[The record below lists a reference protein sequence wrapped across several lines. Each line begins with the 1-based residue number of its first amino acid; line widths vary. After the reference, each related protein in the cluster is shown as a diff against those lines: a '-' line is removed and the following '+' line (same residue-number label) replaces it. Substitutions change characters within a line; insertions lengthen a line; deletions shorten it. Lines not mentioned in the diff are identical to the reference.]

1 MNGTATDTAIFYFRK
16 YEKGPVTYQFPTGD
30 YVFSGI
36 PGASTETY
44 YMTVFDDRDYDY
56 KRTNVFDVDVPF
68 TLTSGY
74 LRKMRLCVYEGFTVN
89 NVTVYPMMRPASM
102 TNPIY
107 EPYTPQDISLTHPL
121 RGIPVT
127 TGGNYTDSDGKQW
140 LCDEV
145 DLKRGVCVKRIGE
158 IVFDGTQTYH
168 INAYQQMQGFTVF
181 GCSQFGASYS
191 GAPVLCDKLT
201 YKPWGYWNLASGTNF
216 ICYETSAFFMY
227 LEDKSITT
235 VEAFRE
241 YLVNNPITAKYI
253 LATPI
258 ETPLSETEIAAYRV
272 LHTYKPNTTIV
283 NDSGAH
289 MKVEYAA
296 DTKLYI
302 DNKLAA
308 LMGNN

>member
-1 MNGTATDTAIFYFRK
+1 MNLLALPYRDGVSKNHGGVTYTVNPDGSVHAVGTVTATSSHFILNA
-16 YEKGPVTYQFPTGD
+16 
-30 YVFSGI
+30 
-36 PGASTETY
+36 
-44 YMTVFDDRDYDY
+44 
-56 KRTNVFDVDVPF
+56 VDF
-68 TLTSGY
+68 GEQNIS
-74 LRKMRLCVYEGFTVN
+74 EGFSNGKYHWADCLYNGSNKYTMIYLVKGVEVDKTFYPRVSLGTV
-89 NVTVYPMMRPASM
+89 PS
-102 TNPIY
+102 
-107 EPYTPQDISLTHPL
+107 EFETPREVQAVETTHPL

-127 TGGNYTDSDGKQW
+127 SGGNYTDENGQQW
-140 LCDEV
+140 VCDEL
-145 DLKRGVCVKRIGE
+145 DLERGVCVKRIGE

-253 LATPI
+253 LATPV
-258 ETPLSETEIAAYRV
+258 ETPLSETEIAAYRA
-272 LHTYKPNTTIV
+272 LHTNKPNTTIL

-308 LMGNN
+308 LVGNT